1 MFHLVAGCPEFDLA
15 EKVLKVF
22 DEKKIDFVEIQFPF
36 SDPVADGPIL
46 MAANEISLEKNGTK
60 IADCFDF
67 VARVAS
73 KFEFKIF
80 LMGYFNLIFRFGV
93 EQFCAA
99 AKRVGATGLIFPDVP
114 FDEIEFKNLAV
125 AAKKNNL
132 QLIQVVSEITPD
144 ERLEK
149 MREIPGEFI
158 YCVSRFG
165 VTGSG
170 KMSENLPQFLKRV
183 REKTGKK
190 LAVGFGIRT
199 KKDLQK
205 VYENA
210 EIVVVG
216 SAFSEI
222 FLKENLSESEKLA
235 AVQKLVAELE
245 S

>member
-15 EKVLKVF
+15 EKVLEIF

-46 MAANEISLEKNGTK
+46 MAANEISLKNKTK
-60 IADCFDF
+60 IKDCLKF
-67 VARVAS
+67 VERVAP
-73 KFEFKIF
+73 KFKFKIF
-80 LMGYFNLIFRFGV
+80 LMGYFNLIFKFGV

-125 AAKKNNL
+125 AAEKNNL

-144 ERLEK
+144 ERLQK

-210 EIVVVG
+210 EIAVVG

-222 FLKENLSESEKLA
+222 FLKENLTESEKLA
-235 AVQKLVAELE
+235 AVQKLVAELKN
-245 S
+245 